1 MRLLGSP
8 QVEHRGGKPVAF
20 DTRKAL
26 ALIAY
31 VALEGRQGR
40 DRLASLL
47 WSDADTER
55 ARGALRRT
63 LSTVRGAI
71 GDALV
76 TDGLSVSLLPDA
88 VEVDVQRF
96 RELMNE
102 GRLEEAAGEYT
113 GDLMEGFAVRDSAEF
128 DEWHARSRERLRGEL
143 GAALDQLAREA
154 APRRALEHAR
164 RWLALD
170 PLHEPAHR
178 ALMRAHA
185 RAGDRAAA
193 LLQYRE
199 CARILDRELGVAPL
213 AETSAV
219 AEAIERGEPE
229 PAAPE
234 PTRSVGVDEAVGDLY
249 TRHGEY
255 ARAIASYE
263 IALASAA
270 ARDKGRLEHKLA
282 AVYHRRGDWERAEA
296 HYRAAARGEDDTAL
310 RARIAADRAVVAH
323 RRGDLPLASR
333 LADEALSLAERSR
346 DDRALAQAH
355 NIAGILRGERSHLEE
370 SVRLAERIGD
380 AEARVAA
387 MNNLALALGRAGE
400 TDRAI
405 ALTRDAL
412 ALSAAFG
419 DRHREAA
426 LHNNLADLL
435 HRAGQKA
442 ESMRALKRAV
452 RLFAEIGEDAA
463 REPEVWK
470 LVEWS

>member
-1 MRLLGSP
+1 VRLLGSP
-8 QVEHRGGKPVAF
+8 QVEKDGKRVAF

-31 VALEGRQGR
+31 LALEGRQGR
-40 DRLASLL
+40 DRLATLL

-63 LSTVRGAI
+63 LSTVRTVI

-76 TDGLSVSLLPDA
+76 TDGLSVELMPGT
-88 VEVDVQRF
+88 VEVDVQQF
-96 RELMNE
+96 RELLAL
-102 GRLEEAAGEYT
+102 GRLEAAVSAYT
-113 GDLMEGFAVRDSAEF
+113 GDLLDGFSVRDSPDYE
-128 DEWHARSRERLRGEL
+128 EWQAGARDGLRGEL
-143 GAALDQLAREA
+143 ASALDQLARDA
-154 APRRALEHAR
+154 APRDAIIHAR
-164 RWLALD
+164 RWLTLD
-170 PLHEPAHR
+170 PLHEAAHR

-199 CARILDRELGVAPL
+199 CARVLDRELGVAPL
-213 AETSAV
+213 PETSALAQAV
-219 AEAIERGEPE
+219 ERGEPE
-229 PAAPE
+229 PAPPE
-234 PTRSVGVDEAVGDLY
+234 PSPSVGVDEAVGDLY

-263 IALASAA
+263 MALASAA
-270 ARDKGRLEHKLA
+270 ASDKGRLEHRLA
-282 AVYHRRGDWERAEA
+282 AVYHRRGDWERADA
-296 HYRAAARGEDDTAL
+296 HYRAAARGEDDPGL

-333 LADEALSLAERSR
+333 LADDALSLAKRSR

-355 NIAGILRGERSHLEE
+355 NIAGILRGDRSHLEE

-405 ALTRDAL
+405 ALTRGAL
-412 ALSAAFG
+412 VLSAAFG

-435 HRAGQKA
+435 HRAGLKS

-452 RLFAEIGEDAA
+452 RLFAEIGEDAG

-470 LVEWS
+470 LVDWS

>member
-8 QVEHRGGKPVAF
+8 RVERGGKPVAF

-26 ALIAY
+26 ALIAFL
-31 VALEGRQGR
+31 ALEGRQGR

-47 WSDADTER
+47 WSEADTEK

-63 LSTVRGAI
+63 LSTVRTAV

-76 TDGLSVSLLPDA
+76 TDGLSAHLDQDA
-88 VEVDVQRF
+88 IDLDVLRF
-96 RELMNE
+96 RELLAR
-102 GRLEEAAGEYT
+102 GRFDEAVKEYT
-113 GDLMEGFAVRDSAEF
+113 GDLLEGFAVRDSLDY
-128 DEWHARSRERLRGEL
+128 DEWQSGAREALRAEL
-143 GAALDQLAREA
+143 AGALDQLAHDA
-154 APRRALEHAR
+154 PPRRAIAHAR

-170 PLHEPAHR
+170 PMHEPAHR
-178 ALMRAHA
+178 ALMRVHA

-213 AETSAV
+213 PETMAL
-219 AEAIERGEPE
+219 AHAIERGEPE
-229 PAAPE
+229 PATAR
-234 PTRSVGVDEAVGDLY
+234 PTASVGVDEAVGDLY
-249 TRHGEY
+249 TRHGDY
-255 ARAIASYE
+255 ARAITSYE
-263 IALASAA
+263 TALGSAA
-270 ARDKGRLEHKLA
+270 PRDRGRLEHKLA
-282 AVYHRRGDWERAEA
+282 AVYHRRGDWARADE
-296 HYRAAARGEDDTAL
+296 HYRAAARGEDDPGL
-310 RARIAADRAVVAH
+310 RARVTADRAVVAH

-333 LADEALSLAERSR
+333 LADEALALAKRSR

-355 NIAGILRGERSHLEE
+355 NIAGILLHDRAHLEE

-400 TDRAI
+400 IERAI
-405 ALTRDAL
+405 AMTREAL
-412 ALSAAFG
+412 VLSAAIG

-435 HRAGQKA
+435 HRTGQQA
-442 ESMRALKRAV
+442 EAMRELKRAV
-452 RLFAEIGEDAA
+452 TIFAEIGEDAG

-470 LVEWS
+470 LVTW